1 MKSIFI
7 LSGVGVISDDDNY
20 DLLIN
25 NTQNWQFF
33 EDILK
38 DQTLSELQKY
48 CIKTLAVQISLYEL
62 WNNWGIKPD
71 IVVGFSFG
79 EVCACCISGLIN
91 LFDAVEIT
99 LQIAKEVEKVEGWL
113 CHGYDLKLV
122 ENTFQSSLNFE
133 EENKIHSTVCGLKES
148 FEEFKNVNPDCKK
161 MHVKNPWHHEI
172 YKNTNLKIEIKNQ
185 NKCKSDLFLT
195 STTNLISK
203 LSNDHWEKWL
213 YTKSDIIN
221 TIKTIKE
228 TYSNEN
234 FNIIEIGAHPVMEQM
249 TSLLSINNYI
259 SSMNRYMNHFEYIME
274 NRKKILDN
282 SFIDLVKSKCKEFD
296 KNILF
301 DKSLLLQDYNSLKI
315 TDISSVLQIYYPNFG
330 PQEMYKYDTI
340 NNVISNYGRN
350 INNNIDANIHLNNIN
365 DEPIVIAGASC
376 ILPYDIYDMNN
387 LWEKLLNGF
396 DGIRVINEL
405 DDLPCGFI
413 DDLYFDYNKFK
424 ISKKEVESMDPQQ
437 ILTLILSD
445 LLFQDSSVK
454 KEDLWGSKTGVY
466 IGSWNLDYEGNK
478 SSAYYAIGKNPS
490 IISARINSHYNL
502 LGPSKVVNT
511 ACSASLECLN
521 DAIKDIKLGI
531 TDYAI
536 VGGVNML
543 WSKDFT
549 HAMKKSKFLGKS
561 GRCKTFDNSADGYVR
576 SEGGGLIL
584 IGRKSKIDK
593 YYAEIIGGATNHN
606 GYSPL
611 LTVPNSDAQARVILE
626 ACSSANI
633 DTNDIDY
640 IECHGTGTKIGDPI
654 EVTGLKSI
662 FQSQRERPCYLGS
675 IKSNIGH
682 LESGAGIAGIIKSIL
697 VLVKQTI
704 PKTIHISEI
713 NKDLNLHDGLK
724 IVENNLNSEINIIG
738 ISSFGFGG
746 CNGHILLKKSDNVK
760 LINHIEYKKNED
772 HYILKRSNNNIVN
785 NKNIDINY
793 AMESEKETND
803 NLEDTFQE
811 EEENTCDVND
821 SNKLEFNEL
830 INQIGIE
837 DYNSPLINQDLNS
850 LSLTELIV
858 QIENKYSY
866 EIDISDISDDQ
877 LSCNDIYNKI
887 FKINNKKKC
896 TKSNKLK
903 LISNSSVKPVKTEL
917 VKTEPVKT
925 EPVKTEPVKTNEFNY
940 YHYTKKLNPS
950 FKIKTTHVGSLPR
963 NKEDT
968 AITLMEKQLDI
979 GLDII
984 NDGEM
989 SRKSYAEEILNS
1001 LTGFE
1006 NDLSIGP
1013 QPKDLKECSGCS
1025 RRFISKT
1032 GLITLNKKV
1041 QTLNPACTGKIT
1053 YTNLLNVQHSLNDYL
1068 TSLKI
1073 NGVNPEDSFYSV
1085 PSPGTLSIFFHNQY
1099 YENDDIYLSELSKN
1113 LKIEYE
1119 EITSR
1124 NINLQID
1131 CPDLAMG
1138 RHTKYQHLSNR
1149 EFISIVKK
1157 NVYYLNKALEN
1168 IDADKL
1174 RIHIC
1179 WGNYSA
1185 PHNFDINLKEII
1197 SEILKVK
1204 PKYILLESANHAH
1217 NYDIEIFKEIEFP
1230 KDKILVLGLIDTSSQ
1245 HVETPNLIAKRIIEA
1260 ADIVGKDNI
1269 MAGTDCGF
1277 ATTSDSSGIVSEVA
1291 WLKLQNLV
1299 KGANIATSILSNKD
1313 VFEKRPIIRIFEFA
1327 THDLLKSDSYENIE
1341 IRKIP
1346 IDFSSNILIEHL
1358 KNYIDIPIVYLY
1370 DKENESVVH
1379 SFVKKIE
1386 NTRYYPNEIIEF
1398 NDNTQTEIS
1407 NIIDK
1412 YSTIDDT
1419 KLIVN
1424 NTTTIEKTYDIVVI
1438 GAGING
1444 LYVANKLINKG
1455 YKVCLLEKNNKIGGV
1470 WNTYANFTSQVNSS
1484 EESYRFLDKPRK
1496 KINKDHTTPR
1506 EIVDDINFIKNKI
1519 QNNIFTNQEVTYV
1532 EKNNDKY
1539 KIITKDGIEIE
1550 STGVLF
1556 TINDRVGIPRQVNWN
1571 KQDIF
1576 KGEIINGYGKDVN
1589 NIDFRNKKVV
1599 IVGMGAFATENMR
1612 TVLEAGAKEVTIL
1625 CRRKGTVCPKYIE
1638 YINFMNKTG
1647 DTDNLLHN
1655 SVVNTHNMVTWR
1667 KLYEKSGAKQPEC
1680 WPDNIKHY
1688 GHTISVSDI
1697 FFIGYYLGMIEI
1709 VTDEIKEFYEK
1720 GIVTYNNNTIDADVI
1735 IKCTGFE
1742 RNASMIPKLTSYKE
1756 TNSINYLDDNLM
1768 YLADALIDDNVF
1780 NSIFGS
1786 SVIEMVKFFTEV
1798 YIYFFENPNEYK
1810 NIQDKLETVNVDDRR
1825 WSVYIAGTQVL
1836 FENNEN
1842 IQNIIKKQLTERHQN
1857 FVDAH
1862 TIEQFI
1868 RENKREWIEIN
1879 KILSSH
1885 SKNLTTLEYP
1895 KW

>member
-1 MKSIFI
+1 MKNIFI
-7 LSGVGVISDDDNY
+7 LSGVGVISENDNY
-20 DLLIN
+20 NLLKN
-25 NTQNWQFF
+25 NTTNWGFF
-33 EDILK
+33 EEFLK
-38 DQTLSELQKY
+38 DDTLTELQRY

-71 IVVGFSFG
+71 VLLGFSFG
-79 EVCACCISGLIN
+79 EVGACCISGLIN

-99 LQIAKEVEKVEGWL
+99 LKIAKEVEKEKGWL
-113 CHGYDLKLV
+113 CHGYDLKLI
-122 ENTFQSSLNFE
+122 ENTFNSSLNFE
-133 EENKIHSTVCGLKES
+133 EENQIHSTVCGLEES
-148 FEEFKNVNPDCKK
+148 FENFKTLNPDCKK
-161 MHVKNPWHHEI
+161 MYVNNPWHHEV
-172 YKNTNLKIEIKNQ
+172 YKNTNIKIEIPKQ
-185 NKCKSDLFLT
+185 NKCKNDLFLT
-195 STTNLISK
+195 STTNLTTK
-203 LSNDHWEKWL
+203 LEEDHWVKWL
-213 YTKSDIIN
+213 YTKSDII
-221 TIKTIKE
+221 TTMKTLQQ
-228 TYSNEN
+228 TYSNEK

-249 TSLLSINNYI
+249 TSLLSINKYI
-259 SSMNRYMNHFEYIME
+259 SSMNRNMNHFDYIMG
-274 NRKKILDN
+274 NREYILDN
-282 SFIDLVKSKCKEFD
+282 SFIDLIKSKCRDFD
-296 KNILF
+296 KNIIF
-301 DKSLLLQDYNSLKI
+301 EKPLLHQNYNSLKI
-315 TDISSVLQIYYPNFG
+315 TKIATLLQTYFPNFG
-330 PQEMYKYDTI
+330 PQDVYKYDSI
-340 NNVISNYGRN
+340 NNIISNYGKS
-350 INNNIDANIHLNNIN
+350 INNTNNIQFDNID

-387 LWEKLLNGF
+387 LWEKLMNGF
-396 DGIRVINEL
+396 DGIRVIDEF
-405 DDLPCGFI
+405 DDLPCGYI
-413 DDLYFDYNKFK
+413 DDLYFDHNKFK
-424 ISKKEVESMDPQQ
+424 ISKKEAESMDPQQ

-454 KEDLWGSKTGVY
+454 TEDLWGSRTGVY

-549 HAMKKSKFLGKS
+549 HAMKQSKFLGKS

-593 YYAEIIGGATNHN
+593 YYAEVIGGATNHN

-611 LTVPNSDAQARVILE
+611 LTVPNSEAQTRVILE
-626 ACSSANI
+626 ACNSANI
-633 DTNDIDY
+633 NSNDIDY

-654 EVTGLKSI
+654 EVSGLKEVI
-662 FQSQRERPCYLGS
+662 QSQRPTPCYLGS

-697 VLVKQTI
+697 ILVKQTI

-713 NKDLNLHDGLK
+713 NQNLNLHDGLK
-724 IVENNLNSEINIIG
+724 IVENNMNSDINIIG

-760 LINHIEYKKNED
+760 SINNIQYKKQEN
-772 HYILKRSNNNIVN
+772 YYVLQRKNQNIIE
-785 NKNIDINY
+785 NKNVDNSYTMTSITEPEEKYIQEIEFEEVDTGVIDQNR
-793 AMESEKETND
+793 
-803 NLEDTFQE
+803 EDF
-811 EEENTCDVND
+811 
-821 SNKLEFNEL
+821 NKLVNE
-830 INQIGIE
+830 IGVTQGYDI
-837 DYNSPLINQDLNS
+837 PLINQDLD
-850 LSLTELIV
+850 SLTLTEFII
-858 QIENKYSY
+858 QIEHKYSY
-866 EIDISDISDDQ
+866 EIDISDISEKQ
-877 LSCNDIYNKI
+877 LSCNDIFNIIY
-887 FKINNKKKC
+887 KINKTTPQSSNTNRPRQVINTSLKENKHENVPLEPIKK
-896 TKSNKLK
+896 N
-903 LISNSSVKPVKTEL
+903 I
-917 VKTEPVKT
+917 
-925 EPVKTEPVKTNEFNY
+925 FNY
-940 YHYTKKLNPS
+940 YHYTKIRDPS
-950 FKIKTTHVGSLPR
+950 FKIKTSHVGSLPR
-963 NKEDT
+963 SKSDT
-968 AITLMEKQLDI
+968 VMTLMEKQLDI

-989 SRKSYAEEILNS
+989 GRKSYAEEILNS

-1006 NDLSIGP
+1006 DNLSIGP

-1032 GLITLNKKV
+1032 GLITLNSKV
-1041 QTLNPACTGKIT
+1041 QTLNPACTGPIT
-1053 YTNLLNVQHSLNDYL
+1053 YTNLLNVQHTLTDYL

-1073 NGVNPEDSFYSV
+1073 NGVKPEESFYSV
-1085 PSPGTLSIFFHNQY
+1085 PSPGTLSIFFHNKY

-1113 LKIEYE
+1113 LKLEYE
-1119 EITSR
+1119 EITSH

-1138 RHTKYQHLSNR
+1138 RHTRYQHLSDR
-1149 EFISIVKK
+1149 EFLLVVKK
-1157 NVYYLNKALEN
+1157 HVYYLNKALEN
-1168 IDADKL
+1168 IDSDKL
-1174 RIHIC
+1174 RMHIC

-1185 PHNFDINLKEII
+1185 PHNFDIHLKEII
-1197 SEILKVK
+1197 SEIFKAK

-1245 HVETPNLIAKRIIEA
+1245 HVETPNLIAKRIITA
-1260 ADIVGKDNI
+1260 ANIIGKDNI

-1277 ATTSDSSGIVSEVA
+1277 STTADSSGIVSEVA

-1299 KGANIATSILSNKD
+1299 KGANIATKLLSNKD
-1313 VFEKRPIIRIFEFA
+1313 VFKKRPVIRVYEFSNR
-1327 THDLLKSDSYENIE
+1327 DLLNSDDYEQVE

-1346 IDFSSNILIEHL
+1346 NKFSTNILIEHL

-1370 DKENESVVH
+1370 DKENETIVH
-1379 SFVKKIE
+1379 NFIKKIE
-1386 NTRYYPNEIIEF
+1386 NTRYYPNEIIEV
-1398 NDNTQTEIS
+1398 NDNTQNDIT
-1407 NIIDK
+1407 NIVDK
-1412 YSTIDDT
+1412 YSTIDED

-1424 NTTTIEKTYDIVVI
+1424 NTNNVENTYDVVVI

-1444 LYVANKLINKG
+1444 LYVTNQLINKG

-1484 EESYRFLDKPRK
+1484 EESYRFVDEPRN

-1506 EIVDDINFIKNKI
+1506 EIVEDINYIKNRI
-1519 QNNIFTNQEVTYV
+1519 QTNIFTNQEVTLV
-1532 EKNNDKY
+1532 EKTEDKY
-1539 KIITKDGIEIE
+1539 KIVTKQGFDIQ
-1550 STGVLF
+1550 SKGVIF
-1556 TINDRVGIPRQVNWN
+1556 AINDRVGIPRQINYE

-1576 KGEIINGYGKDVN
+1576 KGQIINGYGKDVN
-1589 NIDFRNKKVV
+1589 NIDFKNKNVV

-1612 TVLEAGAKEVTIL
+1612 TVLEAGAKQVTIL

-1638 YINFMNKTG
+1638 YINFINKSSDG
-1647 DTDNLLHN
+1647 DDLLHN
-1655 SVVNTHNMVTWR
+1655 SVENTHNMVTWR

-1680 WPDNIKHY
+1680 WPGNIKHY

-1697 FFIGYYLGMIEI
+1697 FFIGYYLGLIEI
-1709 VTDEIKEFYEK
+1709 VTDEIKEFYED
-1720 GIVTYNNNTIDADVI
+1720 GVTTFNNDNIDADII

-1742 RNASMIPKLTSYKE
+1742 RNASLIPRLTSYKE

-1768 YLADALIDDNVF
+1768 YLADALIDDDVF

-1786 SVIEMVKFFTEV
+1786 SVIEMVKFFTET
-1798 YIYFFENPNEYK
+1798 YIHFFENPDEYK
-1810 NIQDKLETVNVDDRR
+1810 NIQEKLHTVDIEDRK
-1825 WSVYIAGTQVL
+1825 WSDYIAGTQVL
-1836 FENNEN
+1836 FENNEAFAS
-1842 IQNIIKKQLTERHQN
+1842 IIKKQLSNRHQN

-1862 TIEQFI
+1862 TVEQFKK
-1868 RENKREWIEIN
+1868 ENKREWIEIN
-1879 KILSSH
+1879 KILSIH
-1885 SKNLTTLEYP
+1885 AKNLTTLDYP
-1895 KW
+1895 EW